1 MSIIRD
7 VRERVLTKPRKLQ
20 PQAPGNQVLRIS
32 LVILSLAISE
42 PSSVAMVAWIEI
54 HALESRVWWASFVE
68 NMVVLRAEYA
78 HRLGP
83 ERDPQPCSV
92 AVRETVLEWLAG
104 INLGRAIH
112 IIDN

>member
-1 MSIIRD
+1 
-7 VRERVLTKPRKLQ
+7 
-20 PQAPGNQVLRIS
+20 
-32 LVILSLAISE
+32 
-42 PSSVAMVAWIEI
+42 MVAWIEI

-68 NMVVLRAEYA
+68 NMALLRAEYA

-92 AVRETVLEWLAG
+92 AVREMVLEWLAG